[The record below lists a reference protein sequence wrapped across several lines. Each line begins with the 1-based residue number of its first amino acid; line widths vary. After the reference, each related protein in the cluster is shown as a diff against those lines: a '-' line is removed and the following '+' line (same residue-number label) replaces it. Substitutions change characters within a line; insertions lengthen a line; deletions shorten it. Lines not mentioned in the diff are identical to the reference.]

1 MDTKDCFSRFQQRRQ
16 ILRATAEVAA
26 REPFASITVQAVCD
40 ECGISRSTF
49 YRNFPSVKGIAY
61 WYQLYCATLG
71 LYQAGRTLNV
81 VESHTTSIKL
91 LSELS
96 PVFSNFI
103 RNWDYDFSL
112 PAVTTHIEVMREV
125 LAERGVTVDTVVEYH
140 LDGIARMA
148 HHMVERWFNSG
159 MDISAEE
166 LAEVIASQYPD
177 GLRRIFD
184 SPPMPRDPAQVASM
198 LMGAAPY

>member
-1 MDTKDCFSRFQQRRQ
+1 MDSRDCFSHIQQRRQ
-16 ILRATAEVAA
+16 ILRATVEVAA
-26 REPFASITVQAVCD
+26 REPFASITVQAICD

-71 LYQAGRTLNV
+71 IYQIGRTMNV
-81 VESHTTSIKL
+81 VEGHATSIRL

-96 PVFSNFI
+96 PVFSDFV

-112 PAVTTHIEVMREV
+112 PAVTTHVEAMREV
-125 LAERGVTVDTVVEYH
+125 LRERGEPVGTVVEYH

-159 MDISAEE
+159 MDISVEE
-166 LAEVIASQYPD
+166 LAEIIASQYPD

-184 SPPMPRDPAQVASM
+184 MPPTPRDPAQVASM
-198 LMGAAPY
+198 LIGAAPC